1 LPAILAFFTRIG
13 ATIAVSKIDMK
24 NKIHP
29 RIGIT
34 GGIGSGKTTVSHLFE
49 TLGVPVYDADYWAKW
64 LIVNDPDLKIAITAL
79 LGSESYLADGSY
91 NRPFVAQQVF
101 SDPQKR
107 LALNLIVHPAVEKH
121 SAEWGDQR
129 IAEGALYTLK
139 EAALLIESG
148 NYKKMD
154 LTILVTAPEEL
165 RIERVMRRDGLTE
178 KEVLARIEAQMPEA
192 EKTSYVD
199 FIVFNDGHHSLIR
212 QVWKIHQQILQK
224 YFGKR

>member
-1 LPAILAFFTRIG
+1 
-13 ATIAVSKIDMK
+13 MK

-34 GGIGSGKTTVSHLFE
+34 GGIGSGKTTVCHLFE

-64 LIVNDPDLKIAITAL
+64 LIVNDQELKTAIIAL
-79 LGSESYLADGSY
+79 LGTESYLADGSY

-101 SDPQKR
+101 SNPAKR
-107 LALNLIVHPAVEKH
+107 LALNQIVHPAVETH
-121 SAEWGDQR
+121 SAAWNAQQ
-129 IAEGALYTLK
+129 IADGALYTLK

-148 NYKKMD
+148 NHKKMD
-154 LTILVTAPEEL
+154 LTILVTAPEEM

-178 KEVLARIEAQMPEA
+178 AQVMARIEAQMPEA
-192 EKTSYVD
+192 EKMPMVD

-212 QVWKIHQQILQK
+212 QVWKIHQHILQK

>member
-1 LPAILAFFTRIG
+1 
-13 ATIAVSKIDMK
+13 MK

-34 GGIGSGKTTVSHLFE
+34 GGIGSGKTTVCHLFE

-64 LIVNDPDLKIAITAL
+64 LIVNNQELKTAIIAL
-79 LGSESYLADGSY
+79 LGTESYLADGSY

-101 SDPQKR
+101 SNPAKR
-107 LALNLIVHPAVEKH
+107 LALNQIVHPAVETH
-121 SAEWGDQR
+121 SAAWNAQQ
-129 IAEGALYTLK
+129 IADGALYTLK

-148 NYKKMD
+148 NHKKMD
-154 LTILVTAPEEL
+154 LAILVTAPEEM

-178 KEVLARIEAQMPEA
+178 AQVMARIEAQMPEA
-192 EKTSYVD
+192 EKMPMVD

-212 QVWKIHQQILQK
+212 QVWKIHQHILQK